1 MPEVK
6 TKEESKALKSFL
18 IANFSYKDLK
28 KAGFFKDIKFND
40 YEGQAKKI
48 CDFFGYKN
56 IYEYGKH
63 EIRCHISYSESRP
76 IEVDEKG
83 QLKTI
88 PFVETIFP
96 NQMHI

>member
-1 MPEVK
+1 MP
-6 TKEESKALKSFL
+6 TKESKALKSFL
-18 IANFSYKDLK
+18 KENFAYSSLK
-28 KAGFFKDIKFND
+28 KAGFFKDVKFND
-40 YEGQAKKI
+40 YEGQAKKL

-63 EIRCHISYSESRP
+63 EIRCHISYAGDRP
-76 IEVDEKG
+76 IEVDENGK
-83 QLKTI
+83 LKTI